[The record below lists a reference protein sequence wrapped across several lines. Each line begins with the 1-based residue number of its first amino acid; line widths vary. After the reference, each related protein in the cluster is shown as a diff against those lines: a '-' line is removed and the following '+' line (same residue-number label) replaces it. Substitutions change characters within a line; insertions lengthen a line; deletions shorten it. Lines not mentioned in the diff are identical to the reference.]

1 MKEYKI
7 GLKIKELRLSKGYSQ
22 EELATKAGINIR
34 TIQRIENSESTPM
47 GDTVRRIAESL
58 NVRADEILQ
67 WNLTRNRAYEI
78 LLILC
83 LLLSPLPPFVF
94 GLIVAVIMWVMKKNE
109 YVRVD
114 YLGRKL
120 ISFELT
126 FLLLFGILFIVGLL
140 LGFVFGPDVGT
151 FIEVLNI
158 VFITII
164 KSILVII
171 NAIYYYYKDGLL
183 FLPRFRFFA

>member
-140 LGFVFGPDVGT
+140 LGFVFGSDVGT